1 MQNLIGKVLL
11 ERYHIQEMIGRGG
24 MAEVYKVWDSERMV
38 HLALKAIHED
48 LATDRI
54 FLRRFKREAQTLSK
68 LQHPNIVRFYG
79 LEQSGA
85 LSFMLM
91 DFVDGHSLK
100 RLIFDQDGRPL
111 PAGQVR
117 KVLRAVC
124 GALKFAHGQGF
135 VHADIKPANIM
146 QEPSGRVLL
155 MDFGIARMSD
165 VTTATMVGMGTPA
178 YMAPEQVKGLDP
190 TPQTDIYALGIVLY
204 EMLTG
209 GERPFTGERAE
220 MTGSLSEKVRWEQ
233 LNLEPLPPEQFNPNL
248 SPALVEV
255 INKCLAKDP
264 RERYADSLELLNAV
278 ELVLGD
284 EVAVPPQKVNPEV
297 QPVETKGELSAEA
310 QAIEEARKLREE
322 NQRLKAEL
330 TNTGQQKVDR
340 KSHEEINRR
349 EQPEQAEVTETQKNG
364 KKRRFSGCAWAAVGG
379 GGLLV
384 IGGMFLV
391 FLLLFMNEGN
401 NSSGLAFSASKTP
414 TRTQTLPKTATR
426 TIPSTQIQSSTPSLT
441 PTPDF
446 GIGSTQV
453 SDMDGMVQVY
463 VPAGEFEMGS
473 TDGEDDEEPVHMV
486 YLDAYWIDQ
495 TEVTNAMYARCVA
508 DGACGEP
515 GGKYYGDTNYEDHPV
530 VYVSWYDAE
539 DYCTWAGR
547 ELPSEAQWE
556 KAARGINGGIYPWG
570 NAAPDCNLV
579 NYYGCNENVIEVGSL
594 EAGASYYEVLDMAG
608 NVMEWV
614 FDWYDSDYYSGSVE
628 KNPENT
634 SYSGKKVLRGG
645 SWFGNSIG
653 VGSANRSWG
662 PPDNVC
668 DQVGF
673 RCLIVPT
680 EDRSIKNSEPEN
692 SLIPTRTVT
701 PTNSESENSSIPTG
715 TDTPTNSE
723 PENSSIPTRTSTPTK
738 FVSSTPMIQPTLT
751 RTIQVTP
758 TNQPWKGSLQYFYGM
773 YSQELTQYEILYGT
787 TFVFTDNPGDWEM
800 MYFGNIHGSGVIEIT
815 VDCYH
820 DDGHLK
826 CGTVDMAGIPWLYIY
841 REGETRRNYSYRTEI
856 SEYMY
861 KTTLDQY

>member
-278 ELVLGD
+278 ELALGD
-284 EVAVPPQKVNPEV
+284 GELVSKSVPEPLQELPPPLEAEKVFEV
-297 QPVETKGELSAEA
+297 QTEDMTEK
-310 QAIEEARKLREE
+310 ARRLVEE
-322 NQRLKAEL
+322 NERLKAQLAGKEKEKEPVSEAVL
-330 TNTGQQKVDR
+330 EKKLPLSEASKPVQMKPAEKPADRRKLPAWAWVGGIFGVAILILLFTNWNKTERTVTPEI
-340 KSHEEINRR
+340 EEISY
-349 EQPEQAEVTETQKNG
+349 EVLDEDI
-364 KKRRFSGCAWAAVGG
+364 R
-379 GGLLV
+379 
-384 IGGMFLV
+384 
-391 FLLLFMNEGN
+391 
-401 NSSGLAFSASKTP
+401 
-414 TRTQTLPKTATR
+414 
-426 TIPSTQIQSSTPSLT
+426 QSSK
-441 PTPDF
+441 
-446 GIGSTQV
+446 
-453 SDMDGMVQVY
+453 DGMQQVY
-463 VPAGEFEMGS
+463 VPAGEFEMG
-473 TDGEDDEEPVHMV
+473 TKDGHSDEEPVHTV
-486 YLDAYWIDQ
+486 YLDAYWIDR
-495 TEVTNAMYARCVA
+495 TEVTNAMYAKCVA
-508 DGACGEP
+508 DGSCDEP
-515 GGKYYGDTNYEDHPV
+515 EGDYYGDANYSEHPV
-530 VYVSWYDAE
+530 VFVSWYDA
-539 DYCTWAGR
+539 DSYCTWAGR
-547 ELPSEAQWE
+547 ELPSEAEWE
-556 KAARGINGGIYPWG
+556 KAARGTDSEVFPWG
-570 NAAPDCNLV
+570 NRLPGCDLTNFFECN
-579 NYYGCNENVIEVGSL
+579 GSTIKVGSL
-594 EAGASYYEVLDMAG
+594 AAGASSYGALDMAG
-608 NVMEWV
+608 NVWEWV
-614 FDWYDSDYYSGSVE
+614 SDWYDSDYYIISPE
-628 KNPENT
+628 KNPENPHT
-634 SYSGKKVLRGG
+634 SDYKVLRGG
-645 SWFGNSIG
+645 SWRDPGYG
-653 VGSANRSWG
+653 LRSAYRLRFDPEGTNISY
-662 PPDNVC
+662 
-668 DQVGF
+668 GF
-673 RCLIVPT
+673 RC
-680 EDRSIKNSEPEN
+680 
-692 SLIPTRTVT
+692 
-701 PTNSESENSSIPTG
+701 
-715 TDTPTNSE
+715 
-723 PENSSIPTRTSTPTK
+723 
-738 FVSSTPMIQPTLT
+738 VSPAP
-751 RTIQVTP
+751 
-758 TNQPWKGSLQYFYGM
+758 
-773 YSQELTQYEILYGT
+773 
-787 TFVFTDNPGDWEM
+787 
-800 MYFGNIHGSGVIEIT
+800 
-815 VDCYH
+815 
-820 DDGHLK
+820 
-826 CGTVDMAGIPWLYIY
+826 
-841 REGETRRNYSYRTEI
+841 
-856 SEYMY
+856 
-861 KTTLDQY
+861 